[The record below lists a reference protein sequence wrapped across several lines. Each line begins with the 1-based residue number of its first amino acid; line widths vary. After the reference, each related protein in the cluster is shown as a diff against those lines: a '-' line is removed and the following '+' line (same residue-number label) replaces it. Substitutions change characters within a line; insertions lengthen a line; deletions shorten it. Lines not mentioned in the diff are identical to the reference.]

1 MSHIAQIV
9 DFDDPA
15 YDPFMEDELVFGS
28 LSDPYSIIAKL
39 RTQGQVVKGDY
50 RVACGVYPDI
60 TMGDRQHY
68 MVLGYD
74 AVAEV
79 FAKPEIFSN
88 FAYSF
93 NLGISFGQSISI
105 MDAPD
110 HTRYRRI
117 FQKAFLPGTVAKWG
131 ETIVDPVVKALM
143 DSFVANGRAD
153 LVHDFTLYY
162 PFHII
167 YRQLNLPARDVS
179 IFQKLAIA
187 QTATAI
193 DPSHGMEASRKLGDY
208 FASMIAARRADS
220 GDDLVSTLV
229 RTEVDGE
236 YLPEDVLISFFRQLI
251 NAAGDTT
258 YRGTSVLLT
267 GLLQNPDQLA
277 AIYADRS
284 LVAPAIE
291 EALRWDG
298 PVLQVTRYTKND
310 VTLCGVD
317 IPAGSILDVL
327 SGSAN
332 RDPQYFTDPD
342 SFNIFRDRAGVK
354 HLSFAAGPHV
364 CMGQHLARV
373 EMTRALNA
381 ILDRLPG
388 LRLDPDKP
396 APQILGSMMRV
407 PKHLYVRF
415 DT

>member
-9 DFDDPA
+9 DFDDA
-15 YDPFMEDELVFGS
+15 NYDPFMEDDLVFGD
-28 LSDPYSIIAKL
+28 LLDPYSIIAKL
-39 RTQGQVVKGDY
+39 REQGQVIKGDY

-79 FAKPEIFSN
+79 FAKPDVYSN
-88 FAYSF
+88 FAYGF

-131 ETIVDPVVKALM
+131 ETIVDPVVKQLM
-143 DSFVANGRAD
+143 DSFSSRGKAD
-153 LVHDFTLYY
+153 LVQEFTLYY

-167 YRQLNLPARDVS
+167 YRQLNLPERDAP

-208 FASMIAARRADS
+208 FSSMIAARRAEA

-258 YRGTSVLLT
+258 YRGTSVLLA

-277 AIYADRS
+277 AIYADRT
-284 LVAPAIE
+284 LVGPAIE

-298 PVLQVTRYTKND
+298 PVLQATRYTKND
-310 VTLCGVD
+310 VTLCGFD

-332 RDPQYFTDPD
+332 RDPRYFTDPD
-342 SFNIFRDRAGVK
+342 KFDIFRDRSGVK

-364 CMGQHLARV
+364 CLGQHLARV

-381 ILDRLPG
+381 LLDKLPG
-388 LRLDPDKP
+388 LRLDPDMP
-396 APQILGSMMRV
+396 APQIRGSMMRV
-407 PKHLYVRF
+407 PKHIYVRF

>member
-1 MSHIAQIV
+1 VSHISQIV
-9 DFDDPA
+9 DFDDPV
-15 YDPFMEDELVFGS
+15 YDPFMEDALVFGD
-28 LSDPYSIIAKL
+28 LINPYQIISDL
-39 RTQGQVVKGDY
+39 RQQGQVVKGDY
-50 RVACGVYPDI
+50 RLACGIYPDI

-79 FAKPEIFSN
+79 FAKPDLYSN
-88 FAYSF
+88 YAYSF
-93 NLGISFGQSISI
+93 NLGISFGQSISV

-117 FQKAFLPGTVAKWG
+117 FQKAFLPGAVAKWG
-131 ETIVDPVVKALM
+131 ETIVDPAVSALM
-143 DSFVANGRAD
+143 DRFIHQGHAD
-153 LVHDFTLYY
+153 LVQDFTLYY

-167 YRQLNLPARDVS
+167 YRQLNLPERDVA
-179 IFQKLAIA
+179 IFHKLAIA

-208 FASMIAARRADS
+208 FASMIAARRADP

-229 RTEVDGE
+229 QTEVDGE

-267 GLLQNPDQLA
+267 ALLQNPEQLDA
-277 AIYADRS
+277 VRVDRA
-284 LVAPAIE
+284 LIGPAIE

-298 PVLQVTRYTKND
+298 PVLAATRYAKNA

-332 RDPQYFTDPD
+332 RDPARFSDPD
-342 SFNIFRDRAGVK
+342 RYDIFRDRTGVK
-354 HLSFAAGPHV
+354 HLAFAAGPHV
-364 CMGQHLARV
+364 CLGQHLARV

-381 ILDRLPG
+381 ILDKLPD
-388 LRLDPDKP
+388 LRLDTDKP
-396 APQILGSMMRV
+396 APEIRGTMMRV
-407 PKHLYVRF
+407 PKHLFVCF
-415 DT
+415 DH